1 MCGDLPSVTGVFVR
15 VWTGQELIEGHG
27 SSQPSNVEVSH
38 PQGVALVLYRVRAVL
53 DLIDRLGSTLDDI
66 SELRKSAQF
75 IADNIARLGES
86 AAGID
91 KSAHDIAREIEGL
104 SKSAAGIDSSAGLL
118 ANAMPVIQRLAEIV
132 DPLESTVTRL
142 GRFVDRMPGGRRAA
156 KELEQTLTPKS
167 VRRPWRR

>member
-1 MCGDLPSVTGVFVR
+1 M
-15 VWTGQELIEGHG
+15 IEGHDAG
-27 SSQPSNVEVSH
+27 RSADLAVSH
-38 PQGVALVLYRVRAVL
+38 PQGISLVLYRVRAVL

-75 IADNIARLGES
+75 IADNIAQLGES

-91 KSAHDIAREIEGL
+91 KSAHDIARDIEGL

-156 KELEQTLTPKS
+156 KELDQTARPRS
-167 VRRPWRR
+167 V